1 MKPATRN
8 ASTYAPVAIN
18 PAAEVARQI
27 EASPAFA
34 QAWAEQ
40 AEEFEALDELLS
52 ARKRAG
58 LTQAQIAELMGV
70 KQSSLARVESSLAS
84 RSHAPS
90 LATLR
95 KYAQAVG
102 CKLELRMVPQ

>member
-1 MKPATRN
+1 MKTTTHKTN
-8 ASTYAPVAIN
+8 TYAPVPIN
-18 PAAEVARQI
+18 PAAEIARQI
-27 EASPAFA
+27 ETNPAFA
-34 QAWAEQ
+34 QAWEEQ
-40 AEEFEALDELLS
+40 AEEFDALDELLS

-58 LTQAQIAELMGV
+58 LTQAQVAELMGV
-70 KQSSLARVESSLAS
+70 KQSSLARVESSLTS

-90 LATLR
+90 LAMLR